1 VKGSKYIKQPSTTSY
16 RTRIHVNNGRRRDS
30 SAPPGIEFVFYAILG
45 GCILLAAAIAY
56 YVARLLR
63 KLLKVAIGPTE
74 IVVIAA
80 IFLLAFTA
88 SSLVLQQRED
98 GVTVGF
104 YGNPTIYEG
113 AFLYYGFPAVW
124 YRMFE
129 PYDPSFKHMFTTP
142 GITNFGSFFIDLAFW
157 LTISVTLTICVKFL
171 VTKRSSQTTTQ
182 TLKPLLLPTMLQE
195 AETP

>member
-1 VKGSKYIKQPSTTSY
+1 L
-16 RTRIHVNNGRRRDS
+16 
-30 SAPPGIEFVFYAILG
+30 VFYAILA
-45 GCILLAAAIAY
+45 GCTLLAAAIGY

-63 KLLKVAIGPTE
+63 KVLKVPIGLKE

-80 IFLLAFTA
+80 IFLLSFTA

-104 YGNPTIYEG
+104 YGSPTRYEG

-129 PYDPSFKHMFTTP
+129 PYDPSFKHLFTTP
-142 GITNFGSFFIDLAFW
+142 SITNFGSFFIDLAFW
-157 LTISVTLTICVKFL
+157 VTISVALTICVKSL
-171 VTKRSSQTTTQ
+171 ITKRSSQTTTQ
-182 TLKPLLLPTMLQE
+182 TLKPLLLSTVPQE
-195 AETP
+195 AETS